1 MKFIAATTLL
11 LLSITSFAS
20 QVKETT
26 VTSKVIIKTAKTAE
40 KEFIEKIQSA
50 AKKDASVEAKR
61 VCMKT
66 ANAGQY
72 RLFEVLERDLVSIQ
86 CTEISKVDTGCK
98 IKTKVKFECI

>member
-1 MKFIAATTLL
+1 MKFFAAAALL
-11 LLSITSFAS
+11 TLSIATYAS
-20 QVKETT
+20 SVKETT

-40 KEFIEKIQSA
+40 KEFIEKIQAA
-50 AKKDASVEAKR
+50 AKKDAAVEAKK

-66 ANAGQY
+66 AHAGQY
-72 RLFEVLERDLVSIQ
+72 RLFEVLDRDLVSIQ